1 MNDGGAAEG
10 ALVTDE
16 TAFRRLVETHEA
28 ELRAHC
34 YQMLGSVQDAED
46 ALQDTLLGAWRGLE
60 AFEGRSSARTWLYR
74 IATNACL
81 KIIER
86 RAKRVLPMDYG
97 PAADPHDDTA
107 EPVAESVWVEPFP
120 DVGLGGDL
128 AGPDARYELRE
139 SVELAF
145 VAALQNLPP
154 NQRAVLI
161 LREVLGFS
169 AREAAETLDTTTAS
183 VNSALQRAR
192 AAVDDRLP
200 EQTQQAT
207 ARALGDDGVREVVDA
222 YVDAW
227 QRGDVQAVVGM
238 LTEDA
243 AFSMPPMSTWFG
255 GREEISEWLTRS
267 PLSGDWDWKPLP
279 VRANGQ
285 PALAFYSWD
294 QDEEAYLPFALNILT
309 LRGRQISDVTA
320 FIVRST
326 EIPDRETMARMP
338 EQPADPGRLEAA
350 FKNFDLPDKLE
361 SE

>member
-1 MNDGGAAEG
+1 
-10 ALVTDE
+10 VTDE

-145 VAALQNLPP
+145 VAALQHLPAR
-154 NQRAVLI
+154 QRAVLVM
-161 LREVLGFS
+161 RDVLGFTGS
-169 AREAAETLDTTTAS
+169 EVAAVLDTTPEA
-183 VNSALQRAR
+183 VYSALQRAHR
-192 AAVDDRLP
+192 AVDNQLP
-200 EQTQQAT
+200 ERSQQAT
-207 ARALGDDGVREVVDA
+207 LRSLGDERIRRLVES

-227 QRGDVQAVVGM
+227 ERADVDALAAM

-243 AFSMPPMSTWFG
+243 VMAMPPQPTWFR
-255 GREEISEWLTRS
+255 GRAVVAAFLRAV
-267 PLSGDWDWKPLP
+267 PLAGRLDSRLIPL
-279 VRANGQ
+279 RANGQ
-285 PALAFYSWD
+285 LAFGHYTRD
-294 QDEEAYLPFALNILT
+294 GEENGYTPHGVHVLT
-309 LRGRQISDVTA
+309 LRGSEIEDMTVFRTPEA
-320 FIVRST
+320 VRRVGLPMSF
-326 EIPDRETMARMP
+326 
-338 EQPADPGRLEAA
+338 PAKPGQ
-350 FKNFDLPDKLE
+350 
-361 SE
+361 

>member
-1 MNDGGAAEG
+1 M
-10 ALVTDE
+10 TDE

-34 YQMLGSVQDAED
+34 YRMLGSVQDAED

-97 PAADPHDDTA
+97 PAADPHDGTA

-120 DVGLGGDL
+120 DGGLGGDL

-145 VAALQNLPP
+145 VAALQHLPAR
-154 NQRAVLI
+154 QRAVLVM
-161 LREVLGFS
+161 RDVLGFTGS
-169 AREAAETLDTTTAS
+169 EVAAVLETTPEA
-183 VNSALQRAR
+183 VYSALQRAHR
-192 AAVDDRLP
+192 AVDNQLP
-200 EQTQQAT
+200 ERSQQAT
-207 ARALGDDGVREVVDA
+207 LRSLGDGRIRRLVEG

-227 QRGDVQAVVGM
+227 ERADVDALAAM

-243 AFSMPPMSTWFG
+243 IMAMPPQPTWFR
-255 GREEISEWLTRS
+255 GRAAVAAFLRAV
-267 PLSGDWDWKPLP
+267 PLAGRLDSRLIPL
-279 VRANGQ
+279 RANGQ
-285 PALAFYSWD
+285 LAFGHYTRD
-294 QDEEAYLPFALNILT
+294 DEENGYTPHGVHVLT
-309 LRGRQISDVTA
+309 LRGSEIEDVTVFRTPEA
-320 FIVRST
+320 VRRVGLPMSF
-326 EIPDRETMARMP
+326 
-338 EQPADPGRLEAA
+338 PAKPGQ
-350 FKNFDLPDKLE
+350 
-361 SE
+361 